1 MTASWTDKL
10 SSSIDHRLELHSL
23 HAQSLLRVLCLLQ
36 MQAAVA
42 CQATDEPDE
51 DDGGPAKAPSEY
63 ELERQANIQ
72 RNRQRLA
79 ELAGASGSP

>member
-1 MTASWTDKL
+1 MNL
-10 SSSIDHRLELHSL
+10 RLELHSL
-23 HAQSLLRVLCLLQ
+23 HAHGLLKVSCLLQ

-51 DDGGPAKAPSEY
+51 DDKVSAKAPSEY

-79 ELAGASGSP
+79 ELADASCSR